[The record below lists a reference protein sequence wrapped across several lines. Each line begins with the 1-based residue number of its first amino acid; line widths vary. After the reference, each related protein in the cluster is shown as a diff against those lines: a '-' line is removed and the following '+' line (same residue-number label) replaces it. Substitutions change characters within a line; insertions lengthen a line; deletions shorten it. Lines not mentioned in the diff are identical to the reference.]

1 MTFLRN
7 LSKKTIAV
15 IIAVMVVLSSIV
27 SAMMV
32 VSANTIDVWD
42 GTIATDY
49 AGGTGTE
56 EDPYL
61 ISTPEQLALM
71 ATGTDYGEGNNI
83 KDKYYKLTTDMY
95 LNDITKS
102 NWKENNPNVWI
113 KARSDSKYFF
123 TGNFDGDGHI
133 IYGIYVNG
141 SFERAGLVPGVV
153 GTVSFKNVVI
163 SDSYINGTGSGANYY
178 GAFAGMVMRD
188 WSVVTF
194 EKCYVSE
201 SVFVSGNNRIG
212 GFVGFGSNCAISF
225 KNCGSFATVN
235 TTIASSKKF
244 GSFIGGF
251 DFTDSNK
258 KVSYDGCIGN
268 IVFTNWQQYATVI
281 NSYCGED
288 GTVTN
293 NTTDKTYP
301 TVVALDDMKG
311 AAAKTNMPN
320 LDWKVWKT
328 TERFPKLAEKKI
340 VWDGTIATEYA
351 GGTGTESDPYLI
363 ETPEQ
368 LALMAIGTDYGE
380 KGANISGKYY
390 KLTADIYLND
400 TTNPNWTTS
409 NPNKWLTAQRDS
421 KYSFTGNLD
430 GDGHTIRGLY
440 VDGTFGRVGLFSSV
454 YGNVSF
460 KNIIIADS
468 SLKTTGSS
476 GADNVGAFVG
486 MAYRDDATT
495 ITFENCYV
503 DETVSLAGRTRVA
516 GFVGGGACIAINF
529 KNCASFAEVVPGNAS
544 LNRQGSFVGGLDTG
558 TRLITYDNC
567 IGNIAYTQHQQFP
580 TYINSYCAV
589 EGTVDTNTE
598 NKTYPTVVALDDM
611 KGAAAKEKM
620 PNLNWNVWKTTDSF
634 PEIDFVIKV
643 WDGTI
648 ATSYAGGTGTEEDP
662 YLIATPQQLA
672 LMAIGTVYN
681 EGKDGGT
688 KDEYFKLTAD
698 IYLNKTE
705 NADWKENN
713 PNVWITGKMDSKYF
727 FTGNFDGDGH
737 TIKGLYAS
745 GNFERMGLFPGV
757 AGNISIQN
765 VTIADS
771 YFCGTDTA
779 GKYIGGFVGYIL
791 RAQTT
796 VSFESC
802 YVADTVT
809 IIGEHGLGGFA
820 GYGACESIEFKNC
833 ASFASVTNKSTQY
846 TRYGSFVG
854 SLIDGSRKIKY
865 DGVVGNL
872 AFTTYAQYPTYSAAY
887 CAVEGTVDTNSKV
900 YPTVVS
906 LEKMK
911 GEAAKTNMPDLDWN
925 VFKTTNSYPIIQGMA
940 LYEICKINAHYNDDA
955 NTVKLIK
962 AIVGTTAAIPSIER
976 EGYYIEGWYTDAA
989 LTTKFDPENL
999 TEGTID
1005 IYAKWNSL
1013 SGDVLCDFENYPF
1026 ASGQGYNSESF
1037 SIVEG
1042 VGVNNSKALR
1052 YLTNDKLTNWWNSRL
1067 AAINVGS
1074 SHYLLDEGA
1083 VYKVSFKYF
1092 IPASPDTPVNV
1103 FIWTSNQDKI
1113 TDTGSNALQQTMSN
1127 DLIITK
1133 DTPVGQWLTYTASFT
1148 AEIYDVLADASTSND
1163 KLKNVNA
1170 LALGFVTGDKVS
1182 VGTTVYVDDF
1192 TVEKVKDS
1200 NLTTITVHT
1209 NGVNTTQVF
1218 KGVPG
1223 DKLPNAP
1230 TRKDFIFE
1238 GFYSDA
1244 ALKNPVTVA
1253 KFPTSGNLDLYAKW
1267 KSFGIGD
1274 SITIGFDDY
1283 NYISGSKQFYPW
1295 YSLNKTDSADG
1306 DGVSVQATMGPSCST
1321 TMRLAYKGYPV
1332 LVEDG
1337 VRYLVSFS
1345 YKNLDEIPN
1354 KWSVRIYANSP
1365 LNCGIGTV
1373 QQSNEDALYRL
1384 TLSKAAGFGTWKRHT
1399 YSFTGNLSKYQGHN
1413 AFAINMQTNSFS
1425 EVPYIR
1431 ALFDNVTIT
1440 KIADDD
1446 IVCMT
1451 NTLAGPDY
1459 VVGKKD
1465 QEIKLPTNMKV
1476 DGYKFSGWY
1485 LDSTFTMDA
1494 TGALFSEDT
1503 MIYAKW
1509 AKIKLTQD
1517 FEDYNYVGY
1526 GVGYD
1531 MDIEYYTNKVTG
1543 YDSKNVYSGKSSI
1556 HRLGNVSS
1564 DKKFTLITDANDK
1577 IALGETY
1584 KITFY
1589 VKLISTKN
1597 AAQNIFVLPTD
1608 SYFYPGACDTDMA
1621 VSAVSLEDLYP
1632 GVWYKITTVVPLYSP
1647 YLAIKSPGLSDIY
1660 FDNFTMELVDGDTT
1674 VSDDEKVVPL
1684 GKVPAKPDEE
1694 TPDEELPEE
1703 NLPEEELP
1711 EENLPEE
1718 NLPEDNNGTEEQAP
1732 QDNNSTSNNDKGE
1745 GFPWLTVVI
1754 CVAAGLGAIVISA
1767 IVLIAV
1773 LAKKRKA

>member
-1 MTFLRN
+1 MTWFRN
-7 LSKKTIAV
+7 LSKKTGAVLIAML
-15 IIAVMVVLSSIV
+15 IVLSSIV
-27 SAMMV
+27 SVMVV
-32 VSANTIDVWD
+32 VSANTMDIWD
-42 GTIATDY
+42 GTIASDY

-56 EDPYL
+56 NDPYL

-71 ATGTDYGEGNNI
+71 AIGTNYVNAES
-83 KDKYYKLTTDMY
+83 KYYKLTADIY
-95 LNDITKS
+95 LNDITKT
-102 NWKENNPNVWI
+102 NWKENSPNEWL
-113 KARSDSKYFF
+113 KAKTDSNYFF
-123 TGNFDGDGHI
+123 NGNLDGDGHT

-141 SFERAGLVPGVV
+141 GFERAGLVPGVV

-163 SDSYINGTGSGANYY
+163 SDSYINGTDSGSNYY
-178 GAFAGMVMRD
+178 GGFVGYVYRD
-188 WSVVTF
+188 TTTVSF

-201 SVFVSGNNRIG
+201 SVFIGGNNRVG
-212 GFVGFGSNCAISF
+212 GFVGFGANCAISF
-225 KNCGSFATVN
+225 KNCGSFVTVN
-235 TTIASSKKF
+235 TTVASSKKF
-244 GSFIGGF
+244 GSFIGGI
-251 DFTDSNK
+251 DYSNANK
-258 KVSYDGCIGN
+258 KVTYDGCIGN

-293 NTTDKTYP
+293 NATDKTYP
-301 TVVALDDMKG
+301 TVVALEDMKG

-328 TERFPKLAEKKI
+328 TERFPMLAEKKI
-340 VWDGTIATEYA
+340 IWDGTIATEYA
-351 GGTGTESDPYLI
+351 GGTGTAEDPYLI
-363 ETPEQ
+363 ETPQQ

-380 KGANISGKYY
+380 KGANIVGKYY

-400 TTNPNWTTS
+400 TDNPNWTEN
-409 NPNKWLTAQRDS
+409 NPNKWLTAKRDT
-421 KYSFTGNLD
+421 KYSFTGHFD

-440 VDGTFGRVGLFSSV
+440 AEGSFARVGLFSSV

-460 KNIIIADS
+460 KNIVIADS
-468 SLKTTGSS
+468 SLKVTGSS
-476 GADNVGAFVG
+476 GADYVGAFVG
-486 MAYRDDATT
+486 MAYRAEATFT
-495 ITFENCYV
+495 TFENCYV
-503 DETVSLAGRTRVA
+503 DDSVSLAGRTRVA
-516 GFVGGGACIAINF
+516 GFVGGGAGLGASF
-529 KNCASFAEVVPGNAS
+529 KNCASFAEVIVENAS
-544 LNRQGSFVGGLDTG
+544 LNRQGSFVGGMDEG
-558 TRLITYDNC
+558 ERKITYDNC

-598 NKTYPTVVALDDM
+598 NQTFPTVVALDDM

-648 ATSYAGGTGTEEDP
+648 ATGYAGGTGTEEDP

-681 EGKDGGT
+681 EGKDGGF
-688 KDEYFKLTAD
+688 KDQYFKLTAD
-698 IYLNKTE
+698 IYLNKTD

-727 FTGNFDGDGH
+727 FTGNLDGDGH

-757 AGNISIQN
+757 AGNVSVQN
-765 VTIADS
+765 LTIADS

-779 GKYIGGFVGYIL
+779 GKYIGGFAGYII
-791 RAQTT
+791 RTT
-796 VSFESC
+796 TTLKFESC

-809 IIGEHGLGGFA
+809 IIGEHSLGGFA

-833 ASFASVTNKSTQY
+833 ASFASVTNRSEQY
-846 TRYGSFVG
+846 VRYGSFVG
-854 SLIDGSRKIKY
+854 SLIDGARKIKY
-865 DGVVGNL
+865 DGCVGNI
-872 AFTTYAQYPTYSAAY
+872 AFTTYAQYPTYSSAY
-887 CAVEGTVDTNSKV
+887 CAVEGTVDSNSKV

-906 LEKMK
+906 LEDMK
-911 GEAAKTNMPDLDWN
+911 GAAAKTNMPDLDWN

-955 NTVKLIK
+955 NTVKVIK

-989 LTTKFDPENL
+989 LTTKFDPANL

-1013 SGDVLCDFENYPF
+1013 SGSVLCDFENYPF

-1052 YLTNDKLTNWWNSRL
+1052 YLTTDKLTNWWNSRL
-1067 AAINVGS
+1067 AAIPVGS
-1074 SHYLLDEGA
+1074 SHYTLDEGA
-1083 VYKVSFKYF
+1083 VYKVTFKYF
-1092 IPASPDTPVNV
+1092 VPTSPDTPVNV
-1103 FIWTSNQDKI
+1103 FIWSANQEKI

-1148 AEIYDVLADASTSND
+1148 AEIYDVLADTSTTND
-1163 KLKNVNA
+1163 KLKNVNG
-1170 LALGFVTGDKVS
+1170 LALGFVTGDKIS

-1192 TVEKVKDS
+1192 TVEKVKESD
-1200 NLTTITVHT
+1200 LATITVHT
-1209 NGVNTTQVF
+1209 KGVSTTQVF

-1223 DKLPNAP
+1223 DMLVKAP

-1244 ALKNPVTVA
+1244 ALTNPVKEA

-1267 KSFGIGD
+1267 KSFGVGD

-1295 YSLNKTDSADG
+1295 YSMNNTDSADG
-1306 DGVSVQATMGPSCST
+1306 DGVSVQATMGSSCST

-1332 LVEDG
+1332 LIENG
-1337 VRYLVSFS
+1337 ERYLVSFS

-1354 KWSVRIYANSP
+1354 KWSTRVYANSP
-1365 LNCGIGTV
+1365 LNGGIGTTV
-1373 QQSNEDALYRL
+1373 QSSEDTLYRL

-1399 YSFTGNLSKYQGHN
+1399 YSFTANVKYPGHN
-1413 AFAINMQTNSFS
+1413 ALAINMQTNSFS

-1431 ALFDNVTIT
+1431 ALIDNVTIT
-1440 KIADDD
+1440 RIADDD

-1451 NTLAGPDY
+1451 NTLAGPDF

-1465 QEIKLPTNMKV
+1465 EEIKLPTDMKV
-1476 DGYKFSGWY
+1476 DGYKFQGWY
-1485 LDSTFTMDA
+1485 LDSTYTMDA

-1503 MIYAKW
+1503 VIYAKW
-1509 AKIKLTQD
+1509 AKIKLAQD

-1531 MDIEYYTNKVTG
+1531 MDIEYYNNKVGG
-1543 YDSKNVYSGKSSI
+1543 YNSKNVYSGTSSI
-1556 HRLGNVSS
+1556 HRLGNVAS

-1597 AAQNIFVLPTD
+1597 AEQDICVLPTD
-1608 SYFYPGACDTDMA
+1608 SYFYPGASDTDMA
-1621 VSAVSLEDLYP
+1621 VPAVSLTDLYP
-1632 GVWYKITTVVPLYSP
+1632 GVWYKITTVVSLYSP
-1647 YLAIKSPGLSDIY
+1647 YLAVKTPGLSDIY
-1660 FDNFTMELVDGDTT
+1660 FDNFTMELVSSDTT
-1674 VSDDEKVVPL
+1674 ISDDEKVVPL
-1684 GKVPAKPDEE
+1684 GKVPAKTEEE

-1711 EENLPEE
+1711 E
-1718 NLPEDNNGTEEQAP
+1718 NNNSTEEQAP
-1732 QDNNSTSNNDKGE
+1732 QDNNSTSNNE
-1745 GFPWLTVVI
+1745 GGKDFPWLMVVI
-1754 CVAAGLGAIVISA
+1754 CVVAGLGVIAILA
-1767 IVLIAV
+1767 IVLVAV